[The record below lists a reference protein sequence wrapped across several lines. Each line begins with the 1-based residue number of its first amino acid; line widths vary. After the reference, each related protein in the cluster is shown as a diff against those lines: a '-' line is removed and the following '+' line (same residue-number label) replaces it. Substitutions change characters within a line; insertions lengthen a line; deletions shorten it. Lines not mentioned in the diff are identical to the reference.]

1 MSIGIVFAKGTYEE
15 GEPPELLTTEYTEP
29 SMTALMNLATTTPTL
44 PNVNLP
50 SYPTLPSYPNLPSL
64 NLPGMTGEEKQLLNQ
79 GMSLIQK
86 LISGEMPEAYTLGM
100 EKIKSVLGGEYNP
113 LTSPYYK
120 GLKEEA
126 ARFEEKGISD
136 IRQRSQLGGMLYSE
150 PAMGAEAEFKG
161 ILGTGLTKELGSLYE
176 SDVNRQVGMIPQ
188 LLSYANLEASMP
200 LQALSG
206 ISALSPLAG
215 KGGDITRQQAL
226 INQQTATQQALGG
239 FGVATQQA
247 LGNFGVGT
255 QQALSDWQVE
265 TQQALFPYQYQAPVW
280 ESLANWGTW
289 YTPQKYYQPGILD
302 YALPIIGAA
311 AAWM

>member
-1 MSIGIVFAKGTYEE
+1 MWEKIKRIIKLAILMSIGIYLAKGTYEE

-29 SMTALMNLATTTPTL
+29 SMTALMNLATTTPNL
-44 PNVNLP
+44 PN
-50 SYPTLPSYPNLPSL
+50 L
-64 NLPGMTGEEKQLLNQ
+64 NLPGMTEEEKQLLNQ

-126 ARFEEKGISD
+126 ARFEEKGVSD

-176 SDVNRQVGMIPQ
+176 ADVNRQVSMIPQ
-188 LLSYANLEASMP
+188 LLSYSGQEIGRQGMG
-200 LQALSG
+200 LSG
-206 ISALSPLAG
+206 ITALAPLAG
-215 KGGDITRQQAL
+215 KGGDIARQEEML
-226 INQQTATQQALGG
+226 NWQQQ
-239 FGVATQQA
+239 
-247 LGNFGVGT
+247 
-255 QQALSDWQVE
+255 
-265 TQQALFPYQYQAPVW
+265 TQQALFPYQYQAPIW

-289 YTPQKYYQPGILD
+289 YQPQKYYKPGLLD
-302 YALPIIGAA
+302 YAGGILGAIF
-311 AAWM
+311 

>member
-1 MSIGIVFAKGTYEE
+1 MRIMKIIRRIFINVILMSIGIVFAKGHYEE

-44 PNVNLP
+44 P
-50 SYPTLPSYPNLPSL
+50 TL
-64 NLPGMTGEEKQLLNQ
+64 NLPGMTGEEKQLLGQ

-126 ARFEEKGISD
+126 ARTEEKGISD

-150 PAMGAEAEFKG
+150 PAMGAEAEYKG
-161 ILGTGLTKELGSLYE
+161 ILGTGLTKELGRLYE
-176 SDVNRQVGMIPQ
+176 SDVNRQVSMIPQ
-188 LLSYANLEASMP
+188 LLNYSGQEINRQGMG
-200 LQALSG
+200 LSG
-206 ISALSPLAG
+206 ITALAPLAG
-215 KGGDITRQQAL
+215 KSGDIARQQEVA
-226 INQQTATQQALGG
+226 NWQTAT
-239 FGVATQQA
+239 
-247 LGNFGVGT
+247 N
-255 QQALSDWQVE
+255 
-265 TQQALFPYQYQAPVW
+265 QALFPYQYQAPIW

-289 YTPQKYYQPGILD
+289 YQPQKYYQPGLLD
-302 YALPIIGAA
+302 YMGGILGGIGAIF
-311 AAWM
+311 

>member
-1 MSIGIVFAKGTYEE
+1 MWKKIRRILKSVILMSIGICLAKGTYEE

-29 SMTALMNLATTTPTL
+29 SMTALQNLATTTPTL
-44 PNVNLP
+44 P
-50 SYPTLPSYPNLPSL
+50 SI
-64 NLPGMTGEEKQLLNQ
+64 NLPGISGEEKQLLNQ

-86 LISGEMPEAYTLGM
+86 LMSGEMPEAFKIGM

-126 ARFEEKGISD
+126 ARFEEKGVSD

-176 SDVNRQVGMIPQ
+176 ADVNRQVGMIPQ
-188 LLSYANLEASMP
+188 LLSYSGQELGKQGMAM
-200 LQALSG
+200 SG
-206 ISALSPLAG
+206 ITGLAPLAG
-215 KGGDITRQQAL
+215 KGGDIARQEEML
-226 INQQTATQQALGG
+226 NWQQK
-239 FGVATQQA
+239 
-247 LGNFGVGT
+247 
-255 QQALSDWQVE
+255 
-265 TQQALFPYQYQAPVW
+265 TQQALFPYQYQAPIW

-289 YTPQKYYQPGILD
+289 YTPEKYYKPGFMD
-302 YALPIIGAA
+302 YFIGGLGAIF
-311 AAWM
+311 